1 MANPKTASEWAP
13 ILAIVAAW
21 LLLLF
26 WLRRSQN
33 VRAARAGKTEELE
46 SQRKRM
52 GAWGLIAVGVIF
64 EGVLA
69 ASWRNVPPG
78 NEAVVAAIIV
88 IGAVCVVY
96 GAYSLYRL
104 GK

>member
-21 LLLLF
+21 LLLVF
-26 WLRRSQN
+26 WFRRSQN

-46 SQRKRM
+46 SQRKRT
-52 GAWGLIAVGVIF
+52 GAWGLITVGVIF
-64 EGVLA
+64 EGVLVA
-69 ASWRNVPPG
+69 NRRNVPPD

-88 IGAVCVVY
+88 IGAVCVAC
-96 GAYSLYRL
+96 GAYRLYRL